1 MTCKAVDIVRFFF
14 FHSIPKNLSF
24 THTHIYKYNT
34 HIHTH
39 AHTFST
45 PKAKKVIYRTDE
57 QISSD
62 LSPDIRSDSGVF

>member
-1 MTCKAVDIVRFFF
+1 MTCKAVLVCVVLLLSLHSKEPL
-14 FHSIPKNLSF
+14 FHTYI
-24 THTHIYKYNT
+24 YNT

-39 AHTFST
+39 VHTFST

-62 LSPDIRSDSGVF
+62 LNPDIRSDSGVF